1 MGRSAQNSGL
11 HWLRNVFFPQ
21 PCCCSVGDAEVW
33 DDESR
38 LCGAG
43 RGQYGPRMPLRL
55 PWQKRNDHPAL
66 VHRIAHN
73 EP

>member
-1 MGRSAQNSGL
+1 
-11 HWLRNVFFPQ
+11 
-21 PCCCSVGDAEVW
+21 VGDAEVW